1 MAIMVITMK
10 KITTGIIL
18 ALLFLPGIAAA
29 ATGNATSAKDLIG
42 NPFTTFNSLPDS
54 TRNGIMLVLGLVFL
68 GALVAVV
75 IGILTAIGKASL
87 GTTSQDAKM
96 KSEGVGALLSI
107 AGIVL
112 LAMIVLG
119 FVFWY
124 FNTGNI

>member
-1 MAIMVITMK
+1 MKLTIVRICIVISL
-10 KITTGIIL
+10 L
-18 ALLFLPGIAAA
+18 AMPAAA
-29 ATGNATSAKDLIG
+29 AVGNATSGKDLIG

-54 TRNGIMLVLGLVFL
+54 TRNGILLVLGLVFL
-68 GALVAVV
+68 GALIAVV
-75 IGILTAIGKASL
+75 IGIMTAIGKASL

-124 FNTGNI
+124 FQPGSL

>member
-1 MAIMVITMK
+1 MK
-10 KITTGIIL
+10 FKSIFYVFIVLNIL
-18 ALLFLPGIAAA
+18 ALPAMA
-29 ATGNATSAKDLIG
+29 ATGNASSAKDLIG

-68 GALVAVV
+68 GALICVV
-75 IGILTAIGKASL
+75 IGIMAAIGKSAI

-96 KSEGVGALLSI
+96 KSEGVTGLLSI

-124 FNTGNI
+124 FNTGNL

>member
-1 MAIMVITMK
+1 MSIMVIYHE
-10 KITTGIIL
+10 KIINSIIM
-18 ALLFLPGIAAA
+18 LLLILPMVAMA
-29 ATGNATSAKDLIG
+29 ATGNASSAKDLIG

-68 GALVAVV
+68 GALIAVV
-75 IGILTAIGKASL
+75 IGIMTAIGKASL

-96 KSEGVGALLSI
+96 KSEGVTGLISI

>member
-1 MAIMVITMK
+1 M
-10 KITTGIIL
+10 
-18 ALLFLPGIAAA
+18 
-29 ATGNATSAKDLIG
+29 
-42 NPFTTFNSLPDS
+42 
-54 TRNGIMLVLGLVFL
+54 
-68 GALVAVV
+68 
-75 IGILTAIGKASL
+75 TAIGKASL